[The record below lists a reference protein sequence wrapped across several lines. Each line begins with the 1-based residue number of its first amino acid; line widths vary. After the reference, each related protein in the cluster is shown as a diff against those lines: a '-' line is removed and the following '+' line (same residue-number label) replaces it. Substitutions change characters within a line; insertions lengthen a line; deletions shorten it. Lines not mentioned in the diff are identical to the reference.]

1 MAKKK
6 QTTSKSS
13 GNKSSGGSGLGIG
26 GILLVLAL
34 LCGAYV
40 FGIDISEILDLEG
53 GDTSSNIPVA
63 SQGGS
68 GEWYDIYFTNP
79 TCPAEAARVGGLDAM
94 LAEELLATAKT
105 SLDVAAFELNAEPI
119 INALIELAER
129 GVTVRV
135 VVDDEHTAASTINL
149 LRRNGVRAVGDSR
162 SAFMHNKFMVVDQ
175 RTVWTG
181 SMNYTTN
188 DVYCNN
194 NNLVRLASPDL
205 ARNYTIEFEEMF
217 NDSSFGT
224 TSPRN
229 TTANLTIEGVPVENY
244 FTAEDKPS
252 GRLAEI
258 IGSANQEILF
268 MAFSFTQ
275 ETIGEAMLERANE
288 GIAIRGVFETTG
300 SQTQYSYFPLMSEAG
315 LGNLQVRQDGNPR
328 VLHHKVIIIDRSI
341 VIFGSY
347 NFSGNAENSNDENIV
362 IIYDTDFASFFIE
375 EFEAVWAEA
384 KVR

>member
-6 QTTSKSS
+6 QTTSK
-13 GNKSSGGSGLGIG
+13 SGGSGLGIG

-34 LCGAYV
+34 LCGGYV
-40 FGIDISEILDLEG
+40 FGIDFSEVLELEG
-53 GDTSSNIPVA
+53 DDPPANIPVA
-63 SQGGS
+63 SQGGG

-79 TCPAEAARVGGLDAM
+79 TCPPEEERVGGMDEM
-94 LAEELLATAKT
+94 FAEQILATTTA
-105 SLDVAAFELNAEPI
+105 SLDVAVFELNAEPI
-119 INALIELAER
+119 INALIELEER

-135 VVDDEHTAASTINL
+135 VVDDEHTAAATINR
-149 LRRNGVRAVGDSR
+149 LRRNGMSVVGDSR
-162 SAFMHNKFMVVDQ
+162 SAFMHNKFMVSDGRV
-175 RTVWTG
+175 VWTG

-194 NNLVRLASPDL
+194 NNLVRIESAAL

-217 NDSSFGT
+217 DDRAFGT

-229 TTANLTIEGVPVENY
+229 TTAELTIEGVPFENY

-252 GRLAEI
+252 ERLAEI
-258 IGSANQEILF
+258 IGSAEQEILF

-275 ETIGEAMLERANE
+275 ETIGDAMLERADE

-300 SQTQYSYFPLMSEAG
+300 SETQYSYYPIMLEAE
-315 LGNLQVRQDGNPR
+315 LDNLQVRQDGNPR
-328 VLHHKVIIIDRSI
+328 ILHHKVIIIDRSI

-347 NFSGNAENSNDENIV
+347 NFSGNAENSNDENVVIV
-362 IIYDTDFASFFIE
+362 YDTDFASFFVE
-375 EFEAVWAEA
+375 EFEAVWSEA
-384 KVR
+384 KVE